1 MADPEI
7 ALLVVDDD
15 EALRKAL
22 CELLG
27 ESGYCAQSAED
38 GFSALQA
45 MRNKLPDIVLSDLY
59 MPGMSGFELLSVVRR
74 RFPAIQ
80 VIAMS
85 GAFSGEGIPPGVAA
99 DAFFEKSAG
108 LESLLQIM
116 AAMTSTERRLSS
128 TQFSTL
134 ASVWIPRNGID
145 EAGLPYVVV
154 TCPEC
159 LRTFTQ
165 PLSEEDHGI
174 RVTSCVHCGNS
185 ISWAI
190 VEPADH
196 PLPQDYQR
204 NPGSGIPTPLGVPNR
219 MPG

>member
-1 MADPEI
+1 VADPEI
-7 ALLVVDDD
+7 TLLVVDDD
-15 EALRKAL
+15 EPIRIAV
-22 CELLG
+22 CDLLG
-27 ESGYCAQSAED
+27 ESGYRAQSAED

-45 MRNKLPDIVLSDLY
+45 IRNNLPDIVLSDLY
-59 MPGMSGFELLSVVRR
+59 MPGMSGFEFLSVIRR
-74 RFPAIQ
+74 RFPTIQ

-85 GAFSGEGIPPGVAA
+85 GVFSGEGIPPGVAA

-108 LESLLQIM
+108 LESLLQIV
-116 AAMTSTERRLSS
+116 AAMTSTERRPLS
-128 TQFSTL
+128 TQLSAL
-134 ASVWIPRNGID
+134 APVWIPRNEVD

-165 PLSEEDHGI
+165 PLSEVHHSI
-174 RVTSCVHCGNS
+174 RITSCVHCGNS

-204 NPGSGIPTPLGVPNR
+204 NPGSGIPTPLCIPNR